1 MSTSPSAAVYVSR
14 RSMIL
19 ARMGDYVE
27 LSKPRIATLV
37 LVVVAVSSYVGSW
50 GPPAPWTL
58 FHTLL
63 GTALVAASASA
74 FNQWIE
80 RSRDALMP
88 RTADRPL
95 PAGRLTAQQT
105 VTFGIVSLS
114 IGLVYLSSFVNLAT
128 ALLGFLTWAV
138 YVVVY
143 TPMKARSSANTAI
156 GAVAGA
162 LPVLMGWSAVE
173 ASFSLTSGP
182 MSGGVRAAALFLIV
196 YLWQFPHF
204 MAIAW
209 IYRQQYGSAGMQMLT
224 VVDPTGR
231 RAGLQA
237 ILGSLALLPISVL
250 PVFQLA
256 GRAYIA
262 GAITL
267 GLAYFAAAVLFCR
280 RRNDK
285 TALGLLRASLVYL
298 PALLVLLIVSP
309 QYERNDAEK
318 WSVVSHELQP
328 VVTADNGQ
336 LTTDTLPVTRHPDT

>member
-1 MSTSPSAAVYVSR
+1 MSTSTTAVCVSR
-14 RSMIL
+14 RSMLL
-19 ARMGDYVE
+19 ARLSDYLE

-37 LVVVAVSSYVGSW
+37 LVVVAVSAYVGSW
-50 GPPAPWTL
+50 GPPEPWTL

-80 RSRDALMP
+80 RRRDALMP

-95 PAGRLTAQQT
+95 PSGRLDARQT
-105 VTFGIVSLS
+105 IAFGITTLSVGVS
-114 IGLVYLSSFVNLAT
+114 YLTCLVNLTT
-128 ALLGFLTWAV
+128 AMFGLLTWFL

-143 TPMKARSSANTAI
+143 TPMKAKSSANTAV
-156 GAVAGA
+156 GAIAGA

-182 MSGGVRAAALFLIV
+182 MPGGLRVAALFLIV

-209 IYRQQYGSAGMQMLT
+209 IYRQQYGAAGMQMLT

-237 ILGSLALLPISVL
+237 LLGSLALLPISLL
-250 PVFQLA
+250 PMLQLA
-256 GRAYIA
+256 GRAYIV

-267 GLAYFAAAVLFCR
+267 GAAYLIAAALFCW
-280 RRNDK
+280 RRNDR
-285 TALGLLRASLVYL
+285 TARGLLRASLVYL
-298 PALLVLLIVSP
+298 PAMLVLLIVSP
-309 QYERNDAEK
+309 QFEQSEIDRSMISSEIHPKLFDTYAK
-318 WSVVSHELQP
+318 
-328 VVTADNGQ
+328 
-336 LTTDTLPVTRHPDT
+336 TTNSPDTRHLDN

>member
-1 MSTSPSAAVYVSR
+1 MSTSSSTAVYVTR

-19 ARMGDYVE
+19 ARLGDYLE

-37 LVVVAVSSYVGSW
+37 LVVVAVSAYVGGW
-50 GPPAPWTL
+50 GPSAPWTL

-80 RSRDALMP
+80 RGHDALMP
-88 RTADRPL
+88 RTSDRPL
-95 PAGRLTAQQT
+95 PAGRLSPQQT
-105 VTFGIVSLS
+105 VAFGAVTLS
-114 IGLVYLSSFVNLAT
+114 VGLIYLSLFVNITT
-128 ALLGFLTWAV
+128 AVLGALTWAT
-138 YVVVY
+138 YVIAY
-143 TPMKARSSANTAI
+143 TPMKSRSSANTAV

-162 LPVLMGWSAVE
+162 LPVLMGWAAVE

-182 MSGGVRAAALFLIV
+182 MPGGLRVAALFLIV

-209 IYRQQYGSAGMQMLT
+209 IYRQQYGAAGMQMLT

-250 PVFQLA
+250 PVLQVA
-256 GRAYIA
+256 GRAYIV

-267 GLAYFAAAVLFCR
+267 GLAYLVASVLFCR

-285 TALGLLRASLVYL
+285 TARGLLKASLVYL
-298 PALLVLLIVSP
+298 PSLLVLLIVSP
-309 QYERNDAEK
+309 QYEQPTEVAAIEPP
-318 WSVVSHELQP
+318 SHLVNYQTP
-328 VVTADNGQ
+328 HQT
-336 LTTDTLPVTRHPDT
+336 PDT